1 MTHTVI
7 GGGLAGLTAAV
18 ELARSGAKVRLIE
31 QHHELG
37 GRAMT
42 TVKDGFSLNLGP
54 HALYLNGATHRTL
67 TEWGILPSGTR
78 PILKAGSYM
87 VTGGVKHPMVRDVA
101 SLATCGFLSVLEKIE
116 AGRMLTKLT
125 GGAVGIGAGLTI
137 AQWLGREVSSVAV
150 RRFAETLIRV
160 STYCDASE
168 QSAEAALQQIH
179 MATGGVMY
187 LDGGWQSMV
196 RSLADY
202 ARSLSVTIETG
213 TQAKAMEPNTILTG
227 IPPEVEQLSGKKL
240 PKLTPIRL
248 AALDLALDRLPED
261 AAIFGLGMDEP
272 LYYSLH
278 SRWAKLGP
286 EGGAVVHVGKYMGS
300 RVSDAVADRA
310 QPEHFA
316 DLLMPGWRKHVHYA
330 RFLPEM
336 HVTHAVMGLDGR
348 PDVDAVG
355 IPGVRIA
362 GDWVGPEG
370 MLADAAVA
378 SGRRAAQSIQREA

>member
-18 ELARSGAKVRLIE
+18 ELARNGAKVRLLE

-42 TVKDGFSLNLGP
+42 TVKDGYSLNLGP
-54 HALYLNGATHRTL
+54 HALYLNGATRRTL

-78 PILKAGSYM
+78 PVLQDGAYMVDRGVKYPLVRQVPGLAKLTAGSE
-87 VTGGVKHPMVRDVA
+87 D
-101 SLATCGFLSVLEKIE
+101 
-116 AGRMLTKLT
+116 
-125 GGAVGIGAGLTI
+125 GAGLTI
-137 AQWLGREVSSVAV
+137 SQWLDREAPRAV
-150 RRFAETLIRV
+150 RSWAEMLVRV
-160 STYCDASE
+160 STYCDAGE
-168 QSAEAALQQIH
+168 LQSADAVLRQMH

-187 LDGGWQSMV
+187 VDGGWQSMV
-196 RSLADY
+196 RSLAEY
-202 ARSLSVTIETG
+202 ARNLGVSIETG
-213 TQAKAMEPNTILTG
+213 KPVKAIESNTILAVA
-227 IPPEVEQLSGKKL
+227 PQEVEQLTGARL

-248 AALDLALDRLPED
+248 AALDIALDRLPDD

-278 SRWAKLGP
+278 SRWAQLAP
-286 EGGAVVHVGKYMGS
+286 EGGAVVHLGKYMGS
-300 RVSDAVADRA
+300 SVSDPAADRG
-310 QPEHFA
+310 QLERFA
-316 DLLMPGWRKHVHYA
+316 DLLMPGWREQVHYA

-336 HVTHAVMGLDGR
+336 HAAQAVVGVEGR
-348 PDVDAVG
+348 PDVDAV
-355 IPGVRIA
+355 PGVRIA

-378 SGRRAAQSIQREA
+378 SGVRAAQLIQREAYTTAAVTRTA